1 MTALTTKC
9 QVSNSMCDIS
19 NCRWGG
25 GGEGEGG
32 IGDMRTDASKNPAYR
47 PEPNRKCMLNFKG
60 GVGQVLM

>member
-9 QVSNSMCDIS
+9 QVSNSMCDVS
-19 NCRWGG
+19 NCRW
-25 GGEGEGG
+25 GG

-47 PEPNRKCMLNFKG
+47 PELNRKCMLNFKG